1 MTRAKRQISFIT
13 AEILIIDIQHLLFI
27 NFTKLNVPQQCNSGM
42 PDKNLNVE
50 NSFNFYYI
58 SITYNIMQCLCDAAV
73 TDYEKTLYNEAAIC
87 IISLQISCK
96 FHKQSSDHCSAVD
109 IHGHLNPSLLL
120 SFLPSSS
127 MEGDRSQNA
136 NKWKQKKVK
145 MLMATAFL
153 RSLRYL
159 LGITGL
165 VAAFFD
171 YFQREWMIPNRLPLW
186 NAYNK
191 NIQTNNYLDGWYF
204 RINWQVRKHHLSF
217 YELL

>member
-13 AEILIIDIQHLLFI
+13 AEVRELWTWNDFHLNHFFI
-27 NFTKLNVPQQCNSGM
+27 HK
-42 PDKNLNVE
+42 
-50 NSFNFYYI
+50 FYK
-58 SITYNIMQCLCDAAV
+58 M
-73 TDYEKTLYNEAAIC
+73 
-87 IISLQISCK
+87 
-96 FHKQSSDHCSAVD
+96 D

-127 MEGDRSQNA
+127 VEGDRSQNA
-136 NKWKQKKVK
+136 NQWKQKKIK
-145 MLMATAFL
+145 MLMATVFL

-159 LGITGL
+159 LDIAGL

-171 YFQREWMIPNRLPLW
+171 YFQREWMTPNRLPLW